1 MVALMHLILV
11 EMYPQVELY
20 TDQVVAGD
28 LEVMVQEA
36 VVEAAPADML
46 VEMLT
51 VVALVFLIDY
61 PSRLVRQQV
70 QEEPAVVVMLDKTA
84 VA

>member
-20 TDQVVAGD
+20 TDQVVAGV

>member
-1 MVALMHLILV
+1 MHLILV